1 MGEADG
7 GKPDFGQAALEH
19 MDALYGFAMALTRDQ
34 TEAEDLVQETYLRAS
49 KALNQL
55 PPDSN
60 LKGWLFTILRNIW
73 INQLRHAR
81 RGPQF
86 VELDEEAEE
95 QSSHQLPNEVTGD
108 PHALLIRKLERAE
121 VRAALDRLPRQ
132 YREVIVLRDLEG
144 FSYHQ
149 IATIIGCPAGT
160 VMSRL
165 GRAREKLRLLL
176 SRWQAE
182 AAAEK

>member
-1 MGEADG
+1 
-7 GKPDFGQAALEH
+7 
-19 MDALYGFAMALTRDQ
+19 
-34 TEAEDLVQETYLRAS
+34 
-49 KALNQL
+49 
-55 PPDSN
+55 
-60 LKGWLFTILRNIW
+60 
-73 INQLRHAR
+73 
-81 RGPQF
+81 
-86 VELDEEAEE
+86 
-95 QSSHQLPNEVTGD
+95 
-108 PHALLIRKLERAE
+108 LLIRKLERAE